1 MARRLYEHDK
11 RYGDAPKVSDQA
23 IPCRAV
29 RVREADRLWWVG
41 DVIVCGPGILAA
53 LMMLSLLGG
62 LAC

>member
-1 MARRLYEHDK
+1 MARRLYQHDP
-11 RYGDAPKVSDQA
+11 RYGDAPKVADQA

-29 RVREADRLWWVG
+29 RVREADPLWWVG